1 MKLKHI
7 FFILFIIL
15 FIIAIIA
22 IIAIIS
28 SILFFLE
35 ELNPKDYLIISL
47 SIVSSIIAVASACLN
62 IIKFNND
69 EKNSI
74 AKATFE
80 LIAKWDDEKLL
91 RARKDTRTFRDKFE
105 KDKKTYTL
113 EKMQDDVYREIIDEN
128 GNHKDESLRESL
140 ILVFNFFELI
150 KYSCD
155 KEIVDKEAIKKHL
168 GKIIDDFINERFTIY
183 LEKEAYKSNKALLD
197 EMKNFAKEIKPS

>member
-7 FFILFIIL
+7 FCIL
-15 FIIAIIA
+15 FIIAI

-28 SILFFLE
+28 SILYFYFLE
-35 ELNPKDYLIISL
+35 ELNPKDCLIISL
-47 SIVSSIIAVASACLN
+47 SIVSLIIAAASACLN
-62 IIKFNND
+62 FIKFDND
-69 EKNSI
+69 NKNSI

-113 EKMQDDVYREIIDEN
+113 KKMQDDVYREIIDEN

-155 KEIVDKEAIKKHL
+155 KKIVDKEAIKKHL

>member
-1 MKLKHI
+1 MKSKHI
-7 FFILFIIL
+7 FFILFII
-15 FIIAIIA
+15 AIIFL
-22 IIAIIS
+22 
-28 SILFFLE
+28 ILFFLE
-35 ELNPKDYLIISL
+35 KLDSKDHLSISL
-47 SIVSSIIAVASACLN
+47 SIVSLIIAIASVCLN
-62 IIKFNND
+62 FIKFNND
-69 EKNSI
+69 KKNSI

-113 EKMQDDVYREIIDEN
+113 EKMQDDVYKEIIDEN

-155 KEIVDKEAIKKHL
+155 KEIVDKETIKKHL
-168 GKIIDDFINERFTIY
+168 GKIINDFINERFTIY
-183 LEKEAYKSNKALLD
+183 LEKEAYKSDKALLD